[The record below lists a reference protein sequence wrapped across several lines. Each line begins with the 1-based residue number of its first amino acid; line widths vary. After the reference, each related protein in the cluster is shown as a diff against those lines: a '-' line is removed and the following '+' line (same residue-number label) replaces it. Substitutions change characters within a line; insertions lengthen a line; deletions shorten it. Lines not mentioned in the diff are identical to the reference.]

1 MKAFPQKYPI
11 NASYSHHSEHNPV
24 ERGMELRDY
33 FASKTLPIAYK
44 IWKDY
49 YFSEENSGGNK
60 PSSFEV
66 DGDYPELIAETAY
79 ELADAMMKVRM
90 E

>member
-1 MKAFPQKYPI
+1 MKAFPYNPQF
-11 NASYSHHSEHNPV
+11 NQEHN
-24 ERGMELRDY
+24 GMDLRDY
-33 FASKTLPIAYK
+33 FAAKTLPIAYK

>member
-1 MKAFPQKYPI
+1 MKAFPTNVTKSSGGDGWKTDY
-11 NASYSHHSEHNPV
+11 
-24 ERGMELRDY
+24 GMDLRDY
-33 FASKTLPIAYK
+33 FAAKTLPIAYK

>member
-1 MKAFPQKYPI
+1 MKAFPYNPQF
-11 NASYSHHSEHNPV
+11 NQEHN
-24 ERGMELRDY
+24 GMELRDY
-33 FASKTLPIAYK
+33 FAAKTLPIAYK

>member
-1 MKAFPQKYPI
+1 MKAFPKAFPKD
-11 NASYSHHSEHNPV
+11 SDG
-24 ERGMELRDY
+24 RFMDLRDY
-33 FASKTLPIAYK
+33 FAAKTLPIAYK